1 MGLFLL
7 PTCVVFTLFEAAYF
21 NSESRVKTLGA
32 GVSLFWGIILTPQ
45 YSHQIL
51 GDSYS
56 LKRVL

>member
-7 PTCVVFTLFEAAYF
+7 PTCFVFTLFGAAYF
-21 NSESRVKTLGA
+21 NSESGVKTLGT
-32 GVSLFWGIILTPQ
+32 GVSPFWGIILTPQ

-56 LKRVL
+56 